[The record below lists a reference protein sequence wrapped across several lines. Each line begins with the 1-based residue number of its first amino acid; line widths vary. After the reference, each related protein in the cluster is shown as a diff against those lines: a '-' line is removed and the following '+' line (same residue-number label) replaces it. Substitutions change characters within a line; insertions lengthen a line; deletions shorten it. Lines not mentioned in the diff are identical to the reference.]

1 MDASERR
8 KRASSEAAD
17 WFARLQ
23 AGKMERSERELFVE
37 WLRESYIHVTEMLRI
52 AQIHG
57 ELKQFEH
64 WARISTGPKTAEDNI
79 VQLPS
84 PPDAN
89 PLQVTGE
96 GRDPRSGKGEAPQ
109 RPRLM
114 FFAVAATIVLVVAT
128 AFVLPRI
135 RGQVI
140 ETERGERREVVLSDG
155 SVLRVDPE
163 TRLRVKYA
171 DEVRQVFLERGRAL
185 FRVAKNVH
193 RPFFVQADDTTV
205 RAVGTEFGVEQQTRG
220 VIVTVAEGKVAVSST
235 GFQPPS
241 PSDGEGH
248 QESSPSIPLQHVGRE
263 GPAQSAGQASS
274 PSPSDGKGQES
285 SPGFQPPSPTI
296 GEGSGPR
303 SGRGEGTLFLT
314 ADQQVMVPSSGAAEP
329 VREVDSHRALAW
341 AEGRL
346 IFQNDELGKAIAEF
360 NRYNRVQLTVAD
372 PALAAEPVSGV
383 FNAADPEAFI
393 AFLKSVTA
401 VEIVRDGDRS
411 ITIGTARRP

>member
-8 KRASSEAAD
+8 KRACSEAAD

-23 AGKMERSERELFVE
+23 AGEMERAERQQFVE

-64 WARISTGPKTAEDNI
+64 WAGISTGPKTAEDNV
-79 VQLPS
+79 VQLP
-84 PPDAN
+84 PTDAN

-96 GRDPRSGKGEAPQ
+96 GKDPRSAKGEAPQ

-171 DEVRQVFLERGRAL
+171 DEVRQVFLERGQAL
-185 FRVAKNVH
+185 FHVAKNVQ

-205 RAVGTEFGVEQQTRG
+205 
-220 VIVTVAEGKVAVSST
+220 
-235 GFQPPS
+235 
-241 PSDGEGH
+241 
-248 QESSPSIPLQHVGRE
+248 
-263 GPAQSAGQASS
+263 
-274 PSPSDGKGQES
+274 
-285 SPGFQPPSPTI
+285 
-296 GEGSGPR
+296 
-303 SGRGEGTLFLT
+303 
-314 ADQQVMVPSSGAAEP
+314 
-329 VREVDSHRALAW
+329 
-341 AEGRL
+341 
-346 IFQNDELGKAIAEF
+346 
-360 NRYNRVQLTVAD
+360 
-372 PALAAEPVSGV
+372 
-383 FNAADPEAFI
+383 
-393 AFLKSVTA
+393 
-401 VEIVRDGDRS
+401 
-411 ITIGTARRP
+411 

>member
-23 AGKMERSERELFVE
+23 AGEMERAERQQFVE

-52 AQIHG
+52 ARIHG

-64 WARISTGPKTAEDNI
+64 WARISTGSKTAEDNV
-79 VQLPS
+79 VQLP

-96 GRDPRSGKGEAPQ
+96 GRDPRSGKAEAPQ

-114 FFAVAATIVLVVAT
+114 FFALAATILLVVAT
-128 AFVLPRI
+128 AFVLPRM

-155 SVLRVDPE
+155 SVLQVDPE

-171 DEVRQVFLERGRAL
+171 DDVRRVFLERGRAL
-185 FRVAKNVH
+185 FHVAKNAN
-193 RPFFVQADDTTV
+193 RPFLVQADDTTV
-205 RAVGTEFGVEQQTRG
+205 RAVGTAFGVEQQTRG
-220 VIVTVAEGKVAVSST
+220 VVVTVAEGKVAVSSS
-235 GFQPPS
+235 GFHPPS
-241 PSDGEGH
+241 PTDIGKPHPSSSMAAPPSDGEGR
-248 QESSPSIPLQHVGRE
+248 QDTSPPAPLQHLERE
-263 GPAQSAGQASS
+263 GPAKREGEVGGQGVRVPESPQSS
-274 PSPSDGKGQES
+274 P
-285 SPGFQPPSPTI
+285 
-296 GEGSGPR
+296 
-303 SGRGEGTLFLT
+303 GTLFLT
-314 ADQQVMVPSSGAAEP
+314 ADQQVTVPSSGAAEP

-341 AEGRL
+341 ADGRL
-346 IFQNDELGKAIAEF
+346 IFQNDELDKVIAEF
-360 NRYNRVQLTVAD
+360 NRYNRVQISVTD
-372 PALAAEPVSGV
+372 SGLAAKPVSGV

-393 AFLKSVTA
+393 AFLQSVTA

-411 ITIGTARRP
+411 ITIGTARHP